1 MTLPLK
7 TQAKSSS
14 QTSQRSPV
22 LSGWETLPDL
32 AAVLD
37 CFDGS
42 IQGVHM
48 DNNMRA
54 ELCEQALENACRNTN
69 RQSMFHKGRFLTQWP
84 KTFLAVLKC
93 ERVPLQHYDFICTA
107 QTDLCSYYIEA
118 FYSDVRPHSALG
130 WLSPSAFE

>member
-42 IQGVHM
+42 IQGVRM

-93 ERVPLQHYDFICTA
+93 ERVPLQHYDFPCTA
-107 QTDLCSYYIEA
+107 
-118 FYSDVRPHSALG
+118 YSDVRPHSALG
-130 WLSPSAFE
+130 WLSPSAFEQHLRIATA

>member
-14 QTSQRSPV
+14 QTSQGSPV

-42 IQGVHM
+42 IQGVRM

-93 ERVPLQHYDFICTA
+93 EWVPLQHYDSPCTA
-107 QTDLCSYYIEA
+107 
-118 FYSDVRPHSALG
+118 YSDVRPHSALG

>member
-7 TQAKSSS
+7 TQAKSSP

-32 AAVLD
+32 AVVLD

-42 IQGVHM
+42 IQGVRM

-93 ERVPLQHYDFICTA
+93 ERVPLQHYDSLCTA

-118 FYSDVRPHSALG
+118 FYSNVRPHSALG

>member
-7 TQAKSSS
+7 TQAKSST
-14 QTSQRSPV
+14 QTLQRSPV

-42 IQGVHM
+42 IQGVRM

-93 ERVPLQHYDFICTA
+93 EQVPLQHYDFPCTA
-107 QTDLCSYYIEA
+107 
-118 FYSDVRPHSALG
+118 YSDVRPHSALG

>member
-42 IQGVHM
+42 IQGVRM

-93 ERVPLQHYDFICTA
+93 ERVPLQHYDFPCTA
-107 QTDLCSYYIEA
+107 
-118 FYSDVRPHSALG
+118 YSNVRPHSALG

>member
-42 IQGVHM
+42 IQGVRM

-93 ERVPLQHYDFICTA
+93 EWVPLQHYDFPCTA
-107 QTDLCSYYIEA
+107 
-118 FYSDVRPHSALG
+118 YSDVRPHSALG

>member
-42 IQGVHM
+42 IQGVRM

-93 ERVPLQHYDFICTA
+93 ERVPLQHYDFPCTA
-107 QTDLCSYYIEA
+107 
-118 FYSDVRPHSALG
+118 YSDVRPHSELG

>member
-14 QTSQRSPV
+14 QTLQRSPV

-37 CFDGS
+37 CSDGS
-42 IQGVHM
+42 IQGVRM

-69 RQSMFHKGRFLTQWP
+69 RQSMFRKGRFLTQWP
-84 KTFLAVLKC
+84 KTFLAV
-93 ERVPLQHYDFICTA
+93 
-107 QTDLCSYYIEA
+107 
-118 FYSDVRPHSALG
+118 
-130 WLSPSAFE
+130 

>member
-7 TQAKSSS
+7 TQAKSST

-42 IQGVHM
+42 IQGVRM

-93 ERVPLQHYDFICTA
+93 ERVPLQHYDFPCTA
-107 QTDLCSYYIEA
+107 
-118 FYSDVRPHSALG
+118 YSDVRPHSALG

>member
-42 IQGVHM
+42 IQGVRM

-93 ERVPLQHYDFICTA
+93 ERVPLQHYDSPCTA
-107 QTDLCSYYIEA
+107 
-118 FYSDVRPHSALG
+118 YSDVRPHSALG

>member
-7 TQAKSSS
+7 TQAKSST

-42 IQGVHM
+42 IQGVRM

-93 ERVPLQHYDFICTA
+93 EQVPLQHYDFPCTA
-107 QTDLCSYYIEA
+107 
-118 FYSDVRPHSALG
+118 YSDVRPHSALG

>member
-42 IQGVHM
+42 IQGVRM

-93 ERVPLQHYDFICTA
+93 EQIPLQHYDFPCTA
-107 QTDLCSYYIEA
+107 
-118 FYSDVRPHSALG
+118 YSDVRPHSALG

>member
-42 IQGVHM
+42 IQGVRM

-84 KTFLAVLKC
+84 KTFLAVFKC
-93 ERVPLQHYDFICTA
+93 EWVPLQHYDFPCTA
-107 QTDLCSYYIEA
+107 
-118 FYSDVRPHSALG
+118 YSDVRPHSALG

>member
-42 IQGVHM
+42 IQGVRM

-93 ERVPLQHYDFICTA
+93 ERVPLQYYDFPCTA
-107 QTDLCSYYIEA
+107 
-118 FYSDVRPHSALG
+118 YSDVRPHSALG

>member
-7 TQAKSSS
+7 IQAKSSS
-14 QTSQRSPV
+14 QTLQRSPV

-32 AAVLD
+32 AAALD

-42 IQGVHM
+42 IQGVRM

-93 ERVPLQHYDFICTA
+93 ERVPLQHYDFPCTA
-107 QTDLCSYYIEA
+107 
-118 FYSDVRPHSALG
+118 YSDVRPHSALG

>member
-7 TQAKSSS
+7 TQAKSST

-42 IQGVHM
+42 IQGVRM

-93 ERVPLQHYDFICTA
+93 EWVPLQHYDFPCTA
-107 QTDLCSYYIEA
+107 
-118 FYSDVRPHSALG
+118 YSDVRPHSALG

>member
-42 IQGVHM
+42 IQGVRM

-93 ERVPLQHYDFICTA
+93 ERVPLQHYDFLCTA

-118 FYSDVRPHSALG
+118 FYSNVRPHSALG

>member
-42 IQGVHM
+42 IQGVRM

-93 ERVPLQHYDFICTA
+93 ERVPLQHYDFPCTA
-107 QTDLCSYYIEA
+107 
-118 FYSDVRPHSALG
+118 YSDVRPHSALG

>member
-7 TQAKSSS
+7 IQAKSSS

-42 IQGVHM
+42 IQGVRM

-93 ERVPLQHYDFICTA
+93 ERVPLQHYDFPCTA
-107 QTDLCSYYIEA
+107 
-118 FYSDVRPHSALG
+118 YSDVRPHSALG